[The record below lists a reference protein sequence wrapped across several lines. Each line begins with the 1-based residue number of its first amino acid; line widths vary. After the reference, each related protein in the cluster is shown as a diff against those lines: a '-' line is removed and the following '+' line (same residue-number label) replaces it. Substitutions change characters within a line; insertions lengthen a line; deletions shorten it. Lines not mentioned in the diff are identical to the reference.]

1 MGKTPAAQPEL
12 AQPDPHLQ
20 AVPAQQSAQ
29 PQRHT
34 AQRQMAEYQTKTTI
48 VARMALVMVTGV
60 WFFGVGVQAMV
71 QRADRL
77 RGHILGHRDWMV
89 VGVMPLQRVSR
100 RGFGCSEGSVT
111 CFATGH

>member
-48 VARMALVMVTGV
+48 VARMTLVMVTGV

-71 QRADRL
+71 QRAD
-77 RGHILGHRDWMV
+77 
-89 VGVMPLQRVSR
+89 
-100 RGFGCSEGSVT
+100 
-111 CFATGH
+111 